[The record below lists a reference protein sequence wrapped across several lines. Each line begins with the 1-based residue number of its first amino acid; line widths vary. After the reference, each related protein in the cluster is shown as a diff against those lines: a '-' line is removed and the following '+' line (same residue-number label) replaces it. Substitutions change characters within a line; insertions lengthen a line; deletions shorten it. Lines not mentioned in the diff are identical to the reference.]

1 MSVLPGRFGL
11 ILVREPIGQ
20 CELCSVPF
28 YSTRDAVS
36 HLQTAEHGDNVEWA
50 REAREHQKR
59 MLAVVHDPEFGDPE
73 IEEHMR
79 KVGKRMLAEGRWEV
93 KPSEKAGFS

>member
-1 MSVLPGRFGL
+1 MSVLPGKFGL

-36 HLQTAEHGDNVEWA
+36 HLQTAEHGD
-50 REAREHQKR
+50 
-59 MLAVVHDPEFGDPE
+59 PEFGDPE